1 MLKLNFWFVALAI
14 LLTSGAAGAAN
25 WPSPPPY
32 SASLTVGEDHKQPGR
47 MYRTPNAYRHELRE
61 GKEVVILH
69 LDQNLAD
76 VILPAGFAV
85 EIDFNKGGFALAGLL
100 NGALLDPRPEG
111 TETINGQVVTRY
123 KVNLNQAPS
132 TSFHGKAWVTKDG
145 IIMKIDGEGAFGGQS
160 GKVHVE
166 ASDIRRGPQPESL
179 FDLGAQTRRLK
190 LDAQS
195 ASTFLQAFAPKK

>member
-1 MLKLNFWFVALAI
+1 MHKFHCWFLAFLI
-14 LLTSGAAGAAN
+14 LLTSGAAIAAG
-25 WPSPPPY
+25 WPNPPSY

-47 MYRTPNAYRHELRE
+47 MYRTANAYRHELRE

-76 VILPAGFAV
+76 VVLPAGFAI

-100 NGALLDPRPEG
+100 NGALLDPKPEG
-111 TETINGQVVTRY
+111 AEVINGQAVTRY
-123 KVNLNQAPS
+123 RVSLNQPP
-132 TSFHGKAWVTKDG
+132 TTNFHGKAWVTKDG

-166 ASDIRRGPQPESL
+166 ASDVKRGPQPETL

-195 ASTFLQAFAPKK
+195 AATFLQAFAPKK